1 MANIL
6 TGDSIV
12 DEDGAI
18 RFVNDFDFKNVKRFY
33 QMQTNRVGGVRA
45 WMGSKTADTYIY
57 VPSGSAKI
65 AVVNLDTNEVQEIVL
80 SDVKPRVMWVAP
92 NSAFGFQSLE
102 EKTILMCFS
111 SETEAESKVSALK
124 FPKEQWG
131 VLKNE

>member
-12 DEDGAI
+12 DEYGAI

-57 VPSGSAKI
+57 VPSGSAEI
-65 AVVNLDTNEVQEIVL
+65 AVVNLGTDETQKIVL

-92 NSAFGFQSLE
+92 SNAFGFRSLE
-102 EKTILMCFS
+102 EKTILIFFS
-111 SETEAESKVSALK
+111 SETESQSKLSELK

-131 VLKNE
+131 VFKNE